1 MEERKHAPWI
11 KIINLSKGHN
21 MSGVFKQGTSS
32 FELFSWPF
40 PWPSPV
46 FQDLTFSCYNFP
58 KLSFGLGYF
67 FWNNSVQQ
75 SQPLTS
81 TKMCVIHGDNIQ
93 RLSKVCWKLRSF
105 AMNLTVSLMRTL
117 EQTCKSHAALNCI
130 GSCEVFL
137 RRKFMLF
144 GIQLWLYLVFGNFF

>member
-1 MEERKHAPWI
+1 MALLWPVKKLCWYAVNRFMEERKHAPWI

-21 MSGVFKQGTSS
+21 MSGMFKQGTSS

-46 FQDLTFSCYNFP
+46 FQDLKFSCYNFP

-67 FWNNSVQQ
+67 FLNNSVQQ

-105 AMNLTVSLMRTL
+105 AMNLTVSLCSWQSKW
-117 EQTCKSHAALNCI
+117 E
-130 GSCEVFL
+130 
-137 RRKFMLF
+137 
-144 GIQLWLYLVFGNFF
+144 LWNRLVNLTPHLIA